1 MLIIP
6 DHDELSLLNPIE
18 NNNLDFRKIIKTLF
32 LPISIVVFIF
42 ILALLI
48 ISYFDKNQKENYI
61 SNEIKQIFLLSNFFE
76 SSLYKRTLLSK
87 QKEYKNEEEKVFKN
101 EFIHN
106 LSYINYEGK
115 WNNKK
120 FLNSNGSIYL
130 QLSTNRNIFPDNLNL
145 IIRLTQGSYIDNW
158 IAFYNEIPI
167 KNVKINETNL
177 FNNNFILFE
186 GEYESQIEI
195 GEVFE
200 RKKLYSKCK
209 SYILLNLTKNEN
221 INYKNNIQGT
231 LRAKC
236 NNELEYD
243 ITLNIK
249 IKNSE
254 IEKQNVNFYS
264 LLTIIICLLMAFN
277 TSIIQY
283 KLKDSEGFA
292 NGISLLT
299 IYENIIWNSYGCLC
313 HFFLTLNYP
322 NYLHQFVFPTIT
334 FFINFSITD
343 LQFLYFIWRIKY
355 QNELTDPIIVRKKL
369 IRLYFMF
376 YLGMFFSLFFVT
388 KFFFDKSFIILGILL
403 TWSPQILFN
412 IYYNNRVALPWSY
425 IIFISIYRLFIP
437 CYFRINRNNF
447 FLISPDYPF
456 SIFII
461 FLMLAQIYILY
472 YQSIKGSRYF
482 LPEKYKKR
490 KFEFYKNKE
499 EIMNLNSNA
508 NNIECVICLNP
519 LFNEEN
525 ENEPNMKLFLNDFI
539 TLDQNEHVQILKDN
553 FNNYD
558 KKTNWKDKFTS
569 LFEFSERSLNF
580 EKKKYIITPCKHYF
594 HSKCLEMWFQRK
606 RECPNCRTIINM
618 NF

>member
-32 LPISIVVFIF
+32 LPISIVLLIF
-42 ILALLI
+42 ILAFLV

-61 SNEIKQIFLLSNFFE
+61 SKEIKQIFLLSNFFE
-76 SSLYKRTLLSK
+76 SSLYKRTLLPK
-87 QKEYKNEEEKVFKN
+87 QNEYKNEEEKLFKN
-101 EFIHN
+101 EFIQN

-115 WNNKK
+115 WNNNND
-120 FLNSNGSIYL
+120 LNSKGSIYL
-130 QLSTNRNIFPDNLNL
+130 QLSTNRNLFPDNLNL

-167 KNVKINETNL
+167 KNITINEINS
-177 FNNNFILFE
+177 FNNTFILFE
-186 GEYESQIEI
+186 GEYESQIET
-195 GEVFE
+195 GEIFE

-221 INYKNNIQGT
+221 INYNNNIEGI
-231 LRAKC
+231 LKSKC

-243 ITLNIK
+243 IALSIK

-254 IEKQNVNFYS
+254 LEKKNVTFYS
-264 LLTIIICLLMAFN
+264 ILTIIICLLIAFN

-299 IYENIIWNSYGCLC
+299 IYGNIIWNSYGCLC

-322 NYLHQFVFPTIT
+322 NYLHQFSFPTIT

-388 KFFFDKSFIILGILL
+388 KFLFDKSFIIFGILL
-403 TWSPQILFN
+403 TWTPQILFN
-412 IYYNNRVALPWSY
+412 IYYNNRISLPWSY
-425 IIFISIYRLFIP
+425 IILISIYRLFIP
-437 CYFRINRNNF
+437 CYFRINKNNF

-461 FLMLAQIYILY
+461 FLMLIQIYILY
-472 YQSIKGSRYF
+472 YQSIKGSRFF

-519 LFNEEN
+519 LFDEEN
-525 ENEPNMKLFLNDFI
+525 ENNPNMKLFLNDFI

-553 FNNYD
+553 NNINE
-558 KKTNWKDKFTS
+558 KKTNWKDKFIS

-580 EKKKYIITPCKHYF
+580 EKKKYIMTPCKHYF

>member
-32 LPISIVVFIF
+32 LPISIVLLIF
-42 ILALLI
+42 ILAFLV

-61 SNEIKQIFLLSNFFE
+61 SKEIKQIFLLSNFFE
-76 SSLYKRTLLSK
+76 SSLYKRTLLPK
-87 QKEYKNEEEKVFKN
+87 QNEYKNEEEKLFKN
-101 EFIHN
+101 EFIQN

-115 WNNKK
+115 WNNNNN
-120 FLNSNGSIYL
+120 LNSKGSIYL
-130 QLSTNRNIFPDNLNL
+130 QLSTNRNLFPDNLNL

-167 KNVKINETNL
+167 KNITINEINS
-177 FNNNFILFE
+177 FNNTFILFE
-186 GEYESQIEI
+186 GEYESQIET
-195 GEVFE
+195 GEIFE

-221 INYKNNIQGT
+221 INYNNNIEGI
-231 LRAKC
+231 LKSKC

-243 ITLNIK
+243 IALNIK

-254 IEKQNVNFYS
+254 LEKKNVTFYS
-264 LLTIIICLLMAFN
+264 ILTIIICLLMAFN

-299 IYENIIWNSYGCLC
+299 IYGNIIWNSYGCLC

-322 NYLHQFVFPTIT
+322 NYLHQFAFPTIT

-412 IYYNNRVALPWSY
+412 IYYNNRVSLPWSY

-461 FLMLAQIYILY
+461 FLMLVQIYILY

-525 ENEPNMKLFLNDFI
+525 ENDPNMKLFLNDFI

-558 KKTNWKDKFTS
+558 KKTKWKDKFTS